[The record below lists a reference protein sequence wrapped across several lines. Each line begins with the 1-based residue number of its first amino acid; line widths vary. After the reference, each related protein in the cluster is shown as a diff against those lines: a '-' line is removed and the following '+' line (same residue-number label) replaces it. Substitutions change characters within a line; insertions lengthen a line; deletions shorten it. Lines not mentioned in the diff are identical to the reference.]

1 MEDKDLNYLF
11 NNVPLYTKEIFEVFY
26 EENNQ
31 YYLNENELDRLQ
43 KYISTKNQKIITN
56 CIWCDKEFSFK
67 YDRTMYK
74 VNYNGV
80 FASETTINI
89 TNDKQYPAY
98 IYLSI
103 NNIEGY
109 QPPYDKE
116 IMTTKNYYI
125 NYSLACSHE
134 IEHCYYMS
142 VFVRVEKGKFI
153 VMKIGQ
159 YPSILSVKGFD
170 FDKFKKQLK
179 KYAAYE
185 DYKNSELSLANGFT
199 VGAYTYLRRVYE
211 KQLNYYIEK
220 DKIILQDNHTETKIK
235 AVKSNFDTRINPLL
249 EDLYRILS
257 KGIHELDEEECK
269 DYYEYLKAVINMQL
283 QHEKEKYEEEQQ
295 SKVLTKA
302 ISNIAQRLKKK

>member
-103 NNIEGY
+103 NNIEGD

>member
-1 MEDKDLNYLF
+1 M
-11 NNVPLYTKEIFEVFY
+11 FY
-26 EENNQ
+26 EKDNQ
-31 YYLNENELDRLQ
+31 YYLNENEFDRFQ

-56 CIWCDKEFSFK
+56 CIWCDKEFSFD

-74 VNYNGV
+74 VSNNGY
-80 FASETTINI
+80 FTSQDSIYIAN
-89 TNDKQYPAY
+89 NMQYPPY
-98 IYLSI
+98 IHLSGKTI
-103 NNIEGY
+103 YGA
-109 QPPYDKE
+109 QPPYNSEKM
-116 IMTTKNYYI
+116 ITMNYYI
-125 NYSLACSHE
+125 DYSLVCSHE
-134 IEHCYYMS
+134 MEHCYYMS
-142 VFVRVEKGKFI
+142 LFVRVEKGKFI

-159 YPSILSVKGFD
+159 YPSMLSVKGFD

-179 KYAAYE
+179 KYDAYE
-185 DYKNSELSLANGFT
+185 DYKNSELSLANGFI

-220 DKIILQDNHTETKIK
+220 DKIVLQDNHTETKIK
-235 AVKSNFDTRINPLL
+235 AVKSNFDIRINPLL

-283 QHEKEKYEEEQQ
+283 QHEKERYEEEQQ
-295 SKVLTKA
+295 SKLLTKA